1 MNKFLKEKN
10 GSVLGVDFV
19 LLDYITLKKLWIYL
33 YNQGNLKKKKN
44 ANGKNQ
50 EDIFL
55 NTQKVLNIIYK
66 RRKYN
71 MIS

>member
-33 YNQGNLKKKKN
+33 YNQGNLKKKN

>member
-33 YNQGNLKKKKN
+33 YNQGNLKKKKMQT
-44 ANGKNQ
+44 GK
-50 EDIFL
+50 IKKTFFL
-55 NTQKVLNIIYK
+55 IH
-66 RRKYN
+66 RKF
-71 MIS
+71 